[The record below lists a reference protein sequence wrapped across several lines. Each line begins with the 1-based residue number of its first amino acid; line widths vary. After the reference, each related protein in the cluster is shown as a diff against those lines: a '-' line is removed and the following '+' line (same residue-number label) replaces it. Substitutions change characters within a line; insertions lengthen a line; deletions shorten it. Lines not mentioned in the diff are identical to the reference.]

1 MSRYRRY
8 LSFVRDSL
16 VQHRKGPQLT
26 RVVSTIDGTVLGAGV
41 AVRAVWV
48 QRQLESSTIGADFEV
63 QLLPPVPVQVFQ
75 LILGCVSVVEVP
87 GCWARTA
94 LSRVREVR
102 ARDLYIL
109 SDREETVCDDVDSE
123 CGHQLLI

>member
-41 AVRAVWV
+41 AVRA
-48 QRQLESSTIGADFEV
+48 QRGVPAVASVAVGVATDGVGPA
-63 QLLPPVPVQVFQ
+63 PV
-75 LILGCVSVVEVP
+75 GVEH
-87 GCWARTA
+87 
-94 LSRVREVR
+94 
-102 ARDLYIL
+102 
-109 SDREETVCDDVDSE
+109 DRCR
-123 CGHQLLI
+123 L